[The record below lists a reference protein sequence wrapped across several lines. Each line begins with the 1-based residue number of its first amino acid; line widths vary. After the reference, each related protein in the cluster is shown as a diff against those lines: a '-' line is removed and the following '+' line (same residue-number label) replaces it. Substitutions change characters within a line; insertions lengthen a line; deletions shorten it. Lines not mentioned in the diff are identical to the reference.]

1 MIVTSNLLEIRI
13 VLSLKHLNPEITQDN
28 LLGVRQVGL
37 ISWDFVTSRSVYL
50 TSKIIYITKIFHN
63 SFT

>member
-13 VLSLKHLNPEITQDN
+13 VLSLKHLNPEITQGN